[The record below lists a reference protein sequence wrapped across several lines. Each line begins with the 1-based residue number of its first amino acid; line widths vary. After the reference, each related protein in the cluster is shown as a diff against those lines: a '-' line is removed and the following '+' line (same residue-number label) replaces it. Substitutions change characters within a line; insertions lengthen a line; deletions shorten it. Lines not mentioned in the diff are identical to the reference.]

1 MDRKLPKNQEIA
13 RLIRLGEAARSCLEH
28 DVVLL
33 KERFDVPSRIRGSLK
48 EHPTG
53 WLFGSLLS
61 GLAASLLLR
70 PKQRPAEQH
79 PAEKK
84 HRGLPLSLL
93 ALTLTAV
100 RPMAKVWLTDQVK
113 NYLIGQSRAS
123 SRQNRPHSPKS
134 L

>member
-1 MDRKLPKNQEIA
+1 MDRKLPKDQEIE
-13 RLIRLGEAARSCLEH
+13 RLIRLGEAARSCLENEAA
-28 DVVLL
+28 LL
-33 KERFDVPSRIRGSLK
+33 KQRLDVPGRIRGSLK
-48 EHPTG
+48 QHPTG
-53 WLFGSLLS
+53 WLFGSLVS

-70 PKQRPAEQH
+70 LKPR

-84 HRGLPLSLL
+84 HRSLPLSVL

-113 NYLIGQSRAS
+113 NYLTGQSRAS
-123 SRQNRPHSPKS
+123 SQLNRPHSPKP